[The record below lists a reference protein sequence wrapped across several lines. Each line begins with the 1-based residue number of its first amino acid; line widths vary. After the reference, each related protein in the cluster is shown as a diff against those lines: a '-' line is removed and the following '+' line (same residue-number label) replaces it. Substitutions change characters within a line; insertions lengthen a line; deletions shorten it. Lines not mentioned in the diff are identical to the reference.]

1 MQKSICI
8 LSNRFEL
15 NDSADIT
22 ILHKTLTSLPKASK
36 PISLIDK
43 QRYLKHLWQ
52 HDGIMH
58 LEQKDVFQINAADL
72 YHQNLA
78 SEFDNTDQLFLDEGK
93 QIEFNFNTLTWL
105 ILLDTKNSY
114 GLLINYFELI
124 HYSDTP
130 LNTLSNTK
138 IFRYFIEPGDSDMYK
153 LKIVNGQNRVNVIS
167 LFNLFSKS
175 CAGVTSQI
183 NFINPKPIQFHFFDK
198 AIYNNEQ
205 EKESLC
211 YNILRI
217 PGDSNKQAEERY
229 LQRSHH
235 HYYENSSIYT
245 FAMNEGAILMS
256 PYKSPRQLFPNFFP
270 VVLFVLLQKELISHL
285 ITSQTQLI
293 NLDSL
298 NENSKFMLPKFKK
311 LKDVIHLTNYYY
323 SLPISQYSEIQEIY
337 LHLKRNLSSFDADHL
352 LTCLNEYTS
361 VIQEAAE
368 KESSQR
374 EKNIGVFL
382 GVLGITGFISFIFDY
397 FFISKNQKLLD
408 SLDFPLNLL
417 PIFIFVISFYLIWR
431 IINKNLTDD

>member
-15 NDSADIT
+15 NENADIS
-22 ILHKTLTSLPKASK
+22 ILHKRLTALPKASK
-36 PISLIDK
+36 PLSLIDK

-52 HDGIMH
+52 HNGIMH
-58 LEQKDVFQINAADL
+58 LEQNDVFQINASDL
-72 YHQNLA
+72 YYQNLA
-78 SEFDNTDQLFLDEGK
+78 SEFDNNHQLFLDEGK

-105 ILLDTKNSY
+105 ILLDTKNSF

-124 HYSDTP
+124 HHSDTP
-130 LNTLSNTK
+130 LKTLSNIK
-138 IFRYFIEPGDSDMYK
+138 IFRYFIEPGNSDMYK
-153 LKIVNGQNRVNVIS
+153 LKVVNGQTRVNITS
-167 LFNLFSKS
+167 LFSFFSKS
-175 CAGVTSQI
+175 CTGVTSQI
-183 NFINPKPIQFHFFDK
+183 TFTDPKPMQFHFFDK
-198 AIYNNEQ
+198 AIYQNEQ
-205 EKESLC
+205 EKDSLC

-217 PGDSNKQAEERY
+217 PGDSNKQSEERY
-229 LQRSHH
+229 LQRNHH
-235 HYYENSSIYT
+235 HFYENSSIYT

-270 VVLFVLLQKELISHL
+270 VVLFVLLQKELIFHL
-285 ITSQTQLI
+285 ITSQTQFI

-298 NENSKFMLPKFKK
+298 HQNSKFMLPKFKK

-323 SLPISQYSEIQEIY
+323 SLPISQYTEIQEIY
-337 LHLKRNLSSFDADHL
+337 LHLKRNLSSFDTDL
-352 LTCLNEYTS
+352 LRNISELTS
-361 VIQEAAE
+361 LIHEAAQ

-382 GVLGITGFISFIFDY
+382 GVLGVTGFISFIFDY

-408 SLDFPLNLL
+408 LLDFPLNLL
-417 PIFIFVISFYLIWR
+417 PIFIFFISFFVIWR

>member
-15 NDSADIT
+15 NENADIS
-22 ILHKTLTSLPKASK
+22 ILHKRLTALPKASK
-36 PISLIDK
+36 PLSLIDK

-52 HDGIMH
+52 HNGIMH
-58 LEQKDVFQINAADL
+58 LEQNDVFQINASDL
-72 YHQNLA
+72 YYQNLA
-78 SEFDNTDQLFLDEGK
+78 SEFDNNHQLFLDEGK

-105 ILLDTKNSY
+105 ILLDTKNSF

-124 HYSDTP
+124 HHSDTP
-130 LNTLSNTK
+130 LKTLSNIK
-138 IFRYFIEPGDSDMYK
+138 IFRYFIEPGNSDMYK
-153 LKIVNGQNRVNVIS
+153 LKVVNGQTRVNIIS
-167 LFNLFSKS
+167 LFSLFSKS
-175 CAGVTSQI
+175 CAQVTSQI
-183 NFINPKPIQFHFFDK
+183 TFTDPKPMQFHFFDK
-198 AIYNNEQ
+198 AIYQNEQ
-205 EKESLC
+205 EKDSLC

-217 PGDSNKQAEERY
+217 PGDSNKQSEERY
-229 LQRSHH
+229 LQRNHH
-235 HYYENSSIYT
+235 HFYENSSIYT

-270 VVLFVLLQKELISHL
+270 VVLFVLLQKELIFHL
-285 ITSQTQLI
+285 ITSQTQFI

-298 NENSKFMLPKFKK
+298 HQNSKFMLPKFKK

-323 SLPISQYSEIQEIY
+323 SLPISQYTEIQEIY
-337 LHLKRNLSSFDADHL
+337 LHLKRNLSSFDTDL
-352 LTCLNEYTS
+352 LRNISELTS
-361 VIQEAAE
+361 LIHEAAQ

-382 GVLGITGFISFIFDY
+382 GVLGVTGFISFIFDY

-408 SLDFPLNLL
+408 LLDFPLNLL
-417 PIFIFVISFYLIWR
+417 PIFIFFISFFVIWR